1 MKVLNTSIFL
11 RANDRTEEKPVS
23 VLYDYRDR
31 SVLKIIG
38 VYTKGMKDITSLV
51 NFFPE
56 IENALELEI
65 IENEY

>member
-11 RANDRTEEKPVS
+11 RANDRTEEQPVS

-31 SVLKIIG
+31 KILKIIG
-38 VYTKGMKDITSLV
+38 VYTKGMRDIKSLL
-51 NFFPE
+51 NLFPE